1 MQPNFQKFLS
11 RKHALLTDDILIR
24 AWNDQKRFGNL
35 TDIREYVQNL
45 EIIGGDFYFDQN
57 WVNEIIRKYNRKP
70 VSFFQKFIKRGIFHG
85 EKLKSFALGLRI
97 NGKSILR
104 LEKDFWI
111 SVELLKNLLVFL
123 PQTHPLAKIA
133 ELRVAEIIKTRGVS
147 KDDINSVLLAVS
159 YPRKYNGPVLEQR
172 DLSKIKKMA
181 ENNPRFDIFSAVKKH
196 AKKYAYL
203 GYREPFSKGYAVS
216 FFLKKLKESESIRGK
231 HNAIKFT
238 APEKKHIE
246 LLQDFVYFRNYRTEK
261 LYEALYYFE
270 PLWLTIGKH
279 FGVNGNGI
287 GYYTLAEL
295 KKLFDDYIKVS
306 ASEINKRKNGYG
318 ILLHNNGIS
327 FIIDRELQAKK
338 TDLAGN
344 HERVKEING
353 MTACKGLARG
363 RAKIVL
369 NASEQ
374 KKVKAGDIL
383 VARMTTPD
391 FVPSMKRAAAFI
403 TDEGGITCHAAIISR
418 ELGKPC
424 IIGAKIATKV
434 LKDGDLVEVDADRG
448 IVRIIKNA

>member
-1 MQPNFQKFLS
+1 MPTNFQKFLS

-24 AWNDQKRFGNL
+24 AWNDRKRFGSL
-35 TDIREYVQNL
+35 TGIKEYVRNL
-45 EIIGGDFYFDQN
+45 EIIDGDFYFDRN
-57 WVNEIIRKYNRKP
+57 WVNEIIRKYNKKP

-85 EKLKSFALGLRI
+85 EKLKNFALGLRI

-104 LEKDFWI
+104 LEKDFWT

-133 ELRVAEIIKTRGVS
+133 ELRVAEILKTRRVS
-147 KDDINSVLLAVS
+147 KDDINSVLLSVF

-172 DLSKIKKMA
+172 DLRKIKKMA

-270 PLWLTIGKH
+270 SLWLMLGKH
-279 FGVNGNGI
+279 FGVNGNDI

-306 ASEINKRKNGYG
+306 VSEINKRKSGYG
-318 ILLHNNGIS
+318 VLLHNNGIS
-327 FIIDRELQAKK
+327 FIIDRELQAEK

-374 KKVKAGDIL
+374 KKVRAGDIL

-424 IIGAKIATKV
+424 IIGTKIATKV

-448 IVRIIKNA
+448 IVKILN